1 MAKKFIIVD
10 SAQVEARVLAWLAG
24 QDDLVQG
31 FANNEDIYSEF
42 ATGLFGIMVRK
53 PRKSDPKVLHDY
65 YEIKRGFG
73 KDAILGCGFGMGA
86 NKFYSRCLENDS
98 LRPLFDSGTYDFNFI
113 NKLIKTYRGKY
124 TRITDF
130 WTRVEKAFRWVIKYP
145 HETITVP
152 SDIEWA
158 QNDCPQLTF
167 YTEDGAVMIRLPSSR
182 CLRYR
187 HPGID
192 LKRQIRYRWGPLWG
206 GSITENIVQS
216 VARDL
221 LGYWILKCE
230 KAGLHIVLH
239 VHDETV
245 GLVEE
250 EVAEESFNKMV
261 SIVCSGP
268 TWSEGLPLGYDGFIK
283 DSYAK

>member
-10 SAQVEARVLAWLAG
+10 SAQIEARILAWLAG
-24 QDDLVQG
+24 QSDLIQG

-42 ATGLFGIMVRK
+42 AAGLFGVPVRK
-53 PRKSDPKVLHDY
+53 PRKSDPKILSTFYD
-65 YEIKRGFG
+65 IKRGFG
-73 KDAILGCGFGMGA
+73 KDAILGCGYGMGA

-98 LRPLFDSGTYDFNFI
+98 LRPLFDNGTYDFPFI
-113 NKLIKTYRGKY
+113 SKLIKTYRTKY
-124 TRITDF
+124 TKIPEF
-130 WTRVEKAFRWVIKYP
+130 WTTVEKSFKWVVKYP
-145 HETITVP
+145 HEIIRYADPTTKVGTGH
-152 SDIEWA
+152 DI
-158 QNDCPQLTF
+158 LTF
-167 YTEDGAVMIRLPSSR
+167 WNENGTVMLQLPSGR

-187 HPGID
+187 HASLD
-192 LKRQIRYRWGPLWG
+192 KKRQLRYHWGPLWG

-216 VARDL
+216 VARDM
-221 LGYWILKCE
+221 LGYWILTCE

-250 EVAEESFNKMV
+250 EVAQESFNRMV

-268 TWSEGLPLGYDGFIK
+268 AWSEGLPPGHDGFIK
-283 DSYAK
+283 DYYGK